1 MSSKKKRRK
10 KRKSRKPRSS
20 TAQPKNNGTRSHIG
34 RQTSARSQATNFNA
48 VNKIKRLIIKG
59 KAKAA
64 VNQAKLYHKSHD
76 TDQSEMI
83 LVEAYGARIREMIAR
98 GFLVEAKTLLDL
110 IRERY
115 SSPDLLVAELNGMIA
130 IREGKIDDLVR
141 PLDDPDI
148 SPEERQTIERI
159 IQAELVDLN
168 LLVQSKALSSEHP
181 LKKCAA
187 AVLEA
192 FAGVTAGPVQDKD
205 IVLSAISRRSPL
217 ASWKML
223 IKAIFYFYRHDDE
236 KCEKYLQAVDLASAP
251 GRIVPL
257 LREMMNGTS
266 GGNPSKKSSFLVEKV
281 TGDRRRTRDALRT
294 LDNALAENK
303 PGKLF
308 KAIQSAVTIC
318 GQNCPDVVDQLKQH
332 ISIRTWLIGADAEEV
347 NRAMGGPSLK
357 NAYFWRL
364 HARAA
369 ERMGHH
375 LWACAMLAEFRKHA
389 LHEGWFIER
398 NQEVSEIYLYM
409 ADLLKWLPS
418 EDFEWHRSEFES
430 EFGGF
435 ESYYRDQPRS
445 ITEADEKNTDSP
457 FDTYFLY
464 PELLYRLAV
473 EANPTADIFQ
483 QWLEWVEKSASH
495 WKDSDAVA
503 IAWHAA
509 FPDDARP
516 FLYLMNSAEKR
527 NALKKALGYLDSA
540 ERIDSLN
547 PSVKRARL
555 RLLVA
560 TAVRHLKQ
568 KKTPLARRDISA
580 IEVLPHAQ
588 KGDRP
593 AFWSALKFICALIDR
608 DESELVRLKREL
620 TTRLGYPLTAKIV
633 LQGLLRNCGLSDRQD
648 SLPEF
653 PSDPLE
659 AIDLAGAVARG
670 CRLGDDLGI
679 VVEIPPAYEN
689 KLKNFF
695 DNDVSSQ
702 DSASI
707 RVIAEVALENGN
719 FELAYAAAGAGLL
732 QHGTSAAR
740 FLLLRARSL
749 PTWEMDRQ
757 EDCITA
763 AIELARRERDLDLID
778 EAVELRRNGNGL
790 KRGFSIFGFIFD
802 GENLSMETEE
812 LNHVLEREKSARAYP
827 SGVTNDFFYD
837 VDDDEDRHQ
846 SECRYCDVKN
856 CSDRTAPYLPEGLQ
870 VENCNEDKDMDDY
883 RNFNDILDEIAAG
896 LSPELATLIR
906 KVFSKHGKNGPF
918 PNQQEVMRKDPWLA
932 DQLLR
937 EIRKA
942 DAEGILPDIN
952 PNSMPGWLQR
962 H

>member
-1 MSSKKKRRK
+1 MSSKKKRHK
-10 KRKSRKPRSS
+10 KRKSRNRSAS
-20 TAQPKNNGTRSHIG
+20 TAQPKNNGRRNHVG
-34 RQTSARSQATNFNA
+34 RQTSAKSQATPSDSVDEIN
-48 VNKIKRLIIKG
+48 RLIIRG

-64 VNQAKLYHKSHD
+64 VNKAKLYHKSHG
-76 TDQSEMI
+76 TEQSEMI

-115 SSPDLLVAELNGMIA
+115 NSPDLLVAELNGMIA
-130 IREGKIDDLVR
+130 IREGQIDELVT

-148 SPEERQTIERI
+148 TPEGRQTIERI
-159 IQAELVDLN
+159 IKAELVDLN
-168 LLVQSKALSSEHP
+168 LLVRSKAISSKHP
-181 LKKCAA
+181 LKTCAA

-192 FAGVTAGPVQDKD
+192 FAGVTAGPVQDKE
-205 IVLSAISRRSPL
+205 IVLSTISRRSPL

-236 KCEKYLQAVDLASAP
+236 KCEKYLQAVDLESAP

-257 LREMMNGTS
+257 LRDMINGNS
-266 GGNPSKKSSFLVEKV
+266 GGKHSKKSSFLVEKV
-281 TGDRRRTRDALRT
+281 TGSRRRTRDALRT
-294 LDNALAENK
+294 LDNALAANK

-318 GQNCPDVVDQLKQH
+318 GQNCPDVVDKLKQH
-332 ISIRTWLIGADAEEV
+332 ISIQAWLVDMDAEDV

-364 HARAA
+364 HALAA

-375 LWACAMLAEFRKHA
+375 LWACAMWAEFRKHA
-389 LHEGWFIER
+389 LHEGWFTES
-398 NQEVSEIYLYM
+398 NQEDSAIYLYM
-409 ADLLKWLPS
+409 ADLLKRLPA
-418 EDFEWHRSEFES
+418 EDFEWLRTEFER
-430 EFGGF
+430 EFRGF

-445 ITEADEKNTDSP
+445 ITEAVEKNTGSP

-464 PELLYRLAV
+464 PELLYRLAG
-473 EANPTADIFQ
+473 EANPNADIFQ

-503 IAWHAA
+503 IAWYAA

-516 FLYLMNSAEKR
+516 LLYLMNSAEKR

-540 ERIDSLN
+540 ERIDGLN
-547 PSVKRARL
+547 PDVKRARL

-568 KKTPLARRDISA
+568 KKTHLARRDITA
-580 IEVLPHAQ
+580 IELLPQAQ

-593 AFWSALKFICALIDR
+593 AFWLALKSICALIDG
-608 DESELVRLKREL
+608 DESELVRLSREL
-620 TTRLGYPLTAKIV
+620 STRLGYPLTAKIV
-633 LQGLLRNCGLSDRQD
+633 LQGLLRNCGLSDWQD

-653 PSDPLE
+653 PADPLE
-659 AIDLAGAVARG
+659 ANDLACAVARG
-670 CRLGDDLGI
+670 CRLGDDMGI
-679 VVEIPPAYEN
+679 VVAIPPAYEK
-689 KLKNFF
+689 KLKDFF
-695 DNDVSSQ
+695 GTDVSSQ

-707 RVIAEVALENGN
+707 RVIAEIALKNGN

-732 QHGTSAAR
+732 QHGTAAAR

-749 PTWEMDRQ
+749 PPWEMDRQ

-778 EAVELRRNGNGL
+778 EAVELRRNVNGFQ
-790 KRGFSIFGFIFD
+790 RGFSLFGFMID
-802 GENLSMETEE
+802 DENLSMETKE
-812 LNHVLEREKSARAYP
+812 LNHVLEREKAARAYP
-827 SGVTNDFFYD
+827 AGVTDDFFYD
-837 VDDDEDRHQ
+837 VDDDEDRDQ
-846 SECRYCDVKN
+846 SECRYCDAKN
-856 CSDRTAPYLPEGLQ
+856 CPDRDAPYVPDGLQ
-870 VENCNEDKDMDDY
+870 VENCNEDKDRDDFW
-883 RNFNDILDEIAAG
+883 NFNGILDEVSAD
-896 LSPELATLIR
+896 LPPELTTVIK

-918 PNQQEVMRKDPWLA
+918 PDQQEVMRKDPWLA
-932 DQLLR
+932 DLLLR

-942 DAEGILPDIN
+942 DAVGNLPDIN
-952 PNSMPGWLQR
+952 PNWMPGWLPR
-962 H
+962 C